1 MKVLLK
7 ILREPL
13 LWKLLLEF
21 FPLILFFVF
30 TERYDVYVGTGIM
43 MVATVICMSI
53 IWIKWRKIGW
63 MALITAATA
72 LMFGAMTIYW
82 TDPIFVKLK
91 PTVVCFVFAAI
102 LLSGLALN
110 RPLLKP
116 LLGTELN
123 LTEKGW
129 RTITWRVMWYFIVI
143 AFLNEAVWRGADL
156 YWSDDLTFATEVW
169 AGFKAFVLM
178 PLTVMFCVMQFP
190 LAKRFRKPGA
200 PANEAI
206 DAIAEFFD
214 GTQRY
219 TGDSGTA
226 VRPAASLSASR
237 HDAE

>member
-1 MKVLLK
+1 MKVLGK

-30 TERYDVYVGTGIM
+30 TERADVYVGTGIM
-43 MVATVICMSI
+43 MAATVICMSI

-72 LMFGAMTIYW
+72 LMFGAMTIYF
-82 TDPIFVKLK
+82 TDPLYVKLK
-91 PTVVCFVFAAI
+91 PTVVSFVFAAI
-102 LLSGLALN
+102 LLGGLMLD

-123 LTEKGW
+123 LSEKGW
-129 RTITWRVMWYFIVI
+129 RTITWRVMWYFIFI
-143 AFLNEAVWRGADL
+143 AFLNEAVWRGANL
-156 YWSDDLTFATEVW
+156 IWFDDLTYATEVW
-169 AGFKAFVLM
+169 AAFKAFGLM
-178 PLTVMFCVMQFP
+178 PLTILFVIIQFP

-206 DAIAEFFD
+206 DAIADLFE
-214 GTQRY
+214 GTYRY
-219 TGDSGTA
+219 GSPTA
-226 VRPAASLSASR
+226 RPSASLSASR
-237 HDAE
+237 HEAE